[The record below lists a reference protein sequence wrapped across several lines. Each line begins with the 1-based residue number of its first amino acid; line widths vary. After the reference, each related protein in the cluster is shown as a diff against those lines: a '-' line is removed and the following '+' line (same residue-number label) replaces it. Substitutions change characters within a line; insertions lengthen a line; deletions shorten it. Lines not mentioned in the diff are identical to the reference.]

1 MQYGKGA
8 AIAYGLF
15 LFILLFSNTA
25 LFIIRRNSSK
35 DDGGFF

>member
-15 LFILLFSNTA
+15 LFIFVFSA
-25 LFIIRRNSSK
+25 VMQFIIRRNKDSK
-35 DDGGFF
+35 GGLF